1 MDLRIDKL
9 KKFFRLIYHTEL
21 AQNKFKENQYIRITD
36 FKNSKTFNSI
46 DKIDDEFKD
55 MIDTTN
61 LYFNLDTTDGNG
73 GKLENLLKRT
83 VIGLDIDKK
92 DSENKDLD
100 HKVIIKRFKEL
111 GIWYH
116 AIVDSGNGY
125 HVYIAIEPTKD
136 IERVNKITK
145 DIAQRVG
152 ADMKATLKTQLLR
165 VPYTI
170 NKKNDKEEKHVR
182 IINICELDTVKRYS
196 LKTLEIRLRTPPK
209 KIDELKPKETFKYR
223 INSKC
228 IQEIIKNGSKEGTRY
243 SDLQKIVVVLRENNV
258 DVMEILEIAK
268 KWASK
273 CTPVYD
279 DNLEYRL
286 NHIYTHLK
294 YVRLECK
301 TCKTKC
307 FKENCIENEIEGEII
322 TISEKEA
329 KRLKMNNKKGAN
341 LMGGNEL
348 LVLGILKNN
357 TDGLTVD
364 QLVKEILYIDKTTG
378 ERIQVLSEKTLRV
391 ALNNLIE
398 IGLITK
404 SNHKKIIYKVKN
416 TKTKVELT
424 YKISYAATYEVVKGH
439 ITTDELRLYT
449 YIRYLHH
456 IENKSKFNLLS
467 GNLFHINQEQ
477 LAKDFCVTQ
486 GRISQMVTNL
496 CNEKIMGIA
505 YNKKSLNT
513 GFEYNVYRLIY

>member
-9 KKFFRLIYHTEL
+9 KKFFRLIYQTEL
-21 AQNKFKENQYIRITD
+21 EQNEFKENQHIRITD
-36 FKNSKTFNSI
+36 FKHSKTFNSI
-46 DKIDDEFKD
+46 DKIDNEFKE
-55 MIDTTN
+55 MIDATN
-61 LYFNLDTTDGNG
+61 LYFNLDTTNGNG
-73 GKLENLLKRT
+73 GKVENLLKRT

-92 DSENKDLD
+92 DSENKELD
-100 HKVIIKRFKEL
+100 HTEIIKRFKEL

-125 HVYIAIEPTKD
+125 HVYIAIEPTKE
-136 IERVNKITK
+136 INRVNIITK
-145 DIAQRVG
+145 EIARRVG
-152 ADMKATLKTQLLR
+152 ADMQATLKTQLLR
-165 VPYTI
+165 IPYTI
-170 NKKNDKEEKHVR
+170 NKKQDKEKKYVK
-182 IINICELDTVKRYS
+182 IIKMYDLDTVKRYNLNS
-196 LKTLEIRLRTPPK
+196 LETKLRRKPK
-209 KIDELKPKETFKYR
+209 AIKELKPKEILKYR
-223 INSKC
+223 ISSKC
-228 IQEIIKNGSKEGTRY
+228 IEEIIKNGSKEGSRY
-243 SDLQKIVVVLRENNV
+243 SDLKKIVVVLRENNV

-286 NHIYTHLK
+286 NHIYTNLK
-294 YVRLECK
+294 YVKLECK
-301 TCKTKC
+301 TCKIKC

-329 KRLKMNNKKGAN
+329 KRLKMNNKKGVN

-357 TDGLTVD
+357 MDGLTVD
-364 QLVKEILYIDKTTG
+364 QLLKEILYIDKTTG
-378 ERIQVLSEKTLRV
+378 ERIQVLSEKTLRL

-398 IGLITK
+398 MGLITK

-467 GNLFHINQEQ
+467 GNLFQINQEQ

-486 GRISQMVTNL
+486 GRISQMITNL

-505 YNKKSLNT
+505 YNKKSENT